1 MGELGRVARDQLDR
15 VADARL
21 AAPGSAQRMRPERN
35 SALTSVVS
43 PLGLLAMQRTAGNRA
58 VASMLSRSSLL
69 RNGDLRYR
77 SPQTRAERLL
87 EFKVGSRPAF
97 FTSSPATHAVYSID
111 DVIYGLAGDFGGVSM
126 GPDVG
131 MQGYKWAGDPVGIT
145 PGEAEAFHV
154 IAQNV
159 ASHMKYDL
167 LSRNCFSPV
176 VAALADLTKRREPD
190 KESHAT
196 LVRMQEKLSR
206 ENFGLGQGRR
216 KEDTKKN
223 Q

>member
-1 MGELGRVARDQLDR
+1 
-15 VADARL
+15 
-21 AAPGSAQRMRPERN
+21 
-35 SALTSVVS
+35 
-43 PLGLLAMQRTAGNRA
+43 MQRAVGNRA
-58 VASMLSRSSLL
+58 VVSMLSRSNLL
-69 RNGDLRYR
+69 RNGGLRYR

-97 FTSSPATHAVYSID
+97 VESSPATHAVYSIEN
-111 DVIYGLAGDFGGVSM
+111 VIYGLAGDFGGVSM

-145 PGEAEAFHV
+145 PGEAEAFHL

-159 ASHMKYDL
+159 ASHMTYDL

-176 VAALADLTKRREPD
+176 VAALEDLTKRREPD
-190 KESHAT
+190 NESHAA